1 MSLVNPIELLGRVQ
15 SAERGDVFFP
25 DMLYITLDTSDP
37 RYAQRS
43 SCYRGVEELC
53 AINRVMTPP
62 PLLRWRKAV
71 LKIGAP
77 YAEFPVCDPCHITI
91 VNNTLYIRNYAG
103 VYQSL
108 YEAFGGEDRPFG
120 THVLVETNFQIPSRE
135 IDNVQEVI
143 HRVCG

>member
-1 MSLVNPIELLGRVQ
+1 MSLVNPIELFSRVQ

-25 DMLYITLDTSDP
+25 DMLHITLDTNDP
-37 RYAQRS
+37 HYMQRS

-77 YAEFPVCDPCHITI
+77 YGEFPVCDPCYITI
-91 VNNTLYIRNYAG
+91 VNNTLYIRNHAG

-108 YEAFGGEDRPFG
+108 YEAFSSEDRPFG
-120 THVLVETNFQIPSRE
+120 THVLVETNFQIPSRT
-135 IDNVQEVI
+135 IDDVQEVI
-143 HRVCG
+143 SRVCG